1 MRLSYRILLKL
12 YMVSF
17 FCVSLYA
24 KTADYSKQ
32 DFSTKTPTKSSQNI
46 ASITLDGNSKPNI
59 STNKNQPPKDE
70 KAHRNLLFNLRAGES
85 GGGWSSSGGTIIN
98 VPGTKNKYILID
110 LFLNNQNYEDDFN
123 QDDIL
128 QESHQQISSLEVT
141 ALKSFQRLQA
151 RLELWKEQYPD
162 LIYLIRETL
171 KYTHFYYTRK
181 IAPDNGDYKLPEYL
195 KSKYPKAITK
205 KVAFYSYLN
214 NDFGYGVTISSRAW
228 NQTGENSKAG
238 IILQEVLR
246 QIQIAYKDN
255 MSDGTLEKFTA
266 MIMLSDPE
274 DCRIEN
280 LEFGNFMSDIVQYPD
295 NELRRQLIGL
305 CKKFEDKYEY
315 LDECYI
321 QSDIAL
327 NDFSKVANRVTAL
340 IPEYLDS
347 SYMSI
352 RDEFVSLYL
361 KGMKASLRK
370 THPSWYDLK
379 QHY

>member
-1 MRLSYRILLKL
+1 MPHQHWHVKKTRMISGILHP
-12 YMVSF
+12 SGPACGTNPAPF
-17 FCVSLYA
+17 AA
-24 KTADYSKQ
+24 KS
-32 DFSTKTPTKSSQNI
+32 
-46 ASITLDGNSKPNI
+46 
-59 STNKNQPPKDE
+59 
-70 KAHRNLLFNLRAGES
+70 
-85 GGGWSSSGGTIIN
+85 
-98 VPGTKNKYILID
+98 
-110 LFLNNQNYEDDFN
+110 NNQIVIAGRTVHSNKPFTQN
-123 QDDIL
+123 PTL
-128 QESHQQISSLEVT
+128 N
-141 ALKSFQRLQA
+141 K
-151 RLELWKEQYPD
+151 QYPD

-321 QSDIAL
+321 RSDIAL